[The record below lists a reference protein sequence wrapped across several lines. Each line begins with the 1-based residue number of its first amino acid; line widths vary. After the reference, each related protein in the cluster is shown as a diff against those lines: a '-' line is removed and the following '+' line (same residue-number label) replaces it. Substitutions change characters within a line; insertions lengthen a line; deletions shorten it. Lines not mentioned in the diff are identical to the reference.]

1 LPSIPFAQFD
11 GTTDARPSGD
21 LMPEK
26 VKTATGE
33 EAQSTNR
40 EPLQELL
47 DMSDGILSRDFGTEG
62 PEAAGEGGVGDVGG
76 DD

>member
-1 LPSIPFAQFD
+1 
-11 GTTDARPSGD
+11 
-21 LMPEK
+21 MPEK

-33 EAQSTNR
+33 EAQSTSR

-62 PEAAGEGGVGDVGG
+62 PEAAGEGGVGDVGE